1 MSTSAAE
8 PTDTPVRAGILQ
20 LDPPALLAGRCA
32 ACGELRF
39 PATSLCAEC
48 GGERI
53 ESVALAG
60 EGSLYTFSI
69 VRMAPPG
76 YGGKVP
82 YAVGVV
88 ELPDGIRVTAT
99 ILAEDLDRLAVGD
112 AVTFELLTLPGPDGP
127 LLSFA
132 YRGSA

>member
-1 MSTSAAE
+1 MTADSTAPPA
-8 PTDTPVRAGILQ
+8 PVLSGALQ
-20 LDPPALLAGRCA
+20 VDPPALLAGRCA
-32 ACGELRF
+32 DCGELRF
-39 PATSLCAEC
+39 PATTLCPGC

-53 ESVALAG
+53 ESVALTG
-60 EGSLYTFSI
+60 EGSIYTFSI
-69 VRMAPPG
+69 VRMPPPG
-76 YGGKVP
+76 YGGEVP

-112 AVTFELLTLPGPDGP
+112 SVAFELLTLPGPEGP

-132 YRGSA
+132 YRRST